1 MIEINQRLYH
11 TEYFPDGTQRLKLD
25 QHDTARDDIEITWKY
40 ADDGELFT
48 VLALA
53 KSYRNMGKKITLN
66 LPYVPNARMD
76 RVKSENEIFT
86 LKIFCELINAAGF
99 SKIRVLD
106 VHSNVTLALLDHV
119 EQVDVADVIRSAALD
134 KLPKDVILYF
144 PDEGSQK
151 RYGDLFPEYRHVIG
165 MKKRDWETG
174 TILGLDVQTNG
185 IELAGKTVL
194 MIDDI
199 VSYGGSLYYSALKLK
214 ELGAEHIY
222 AYATH
227 TELSV
232 TDEEKGTLKLLLDA
246 DVVEK
251 LFTTDSLFNAE
262 YRNIEVYSVKFV

>member
-106 VHSNVTLALLDHV
+106 VHSNVTLALLDLV

-151 RYGDLFPEYRHVIG
+151 RYGDLFPEYRHV
-165 MKKRDWETG
+165 
-174 TILGLDVQTNG
+174 
-185 IELAGKTVL
+185 
-194 MIDDI
+194 IDDI